1 MAADSVSARGR
12 TTHAAVPDPGA
23 DALLA
28 QVQSLGD
35 IAGALT
41 PVTDL
46 LNAALKAD
54 NGRLFADDAA
64 KLSQAVKDAIA
75 KVTTAAPAGATR
87 WLSCRPRSMRW

>member
-1 MAADSVSARGR
+1 MRGR
-12 TTHAAVPDPGA
+12 TTHAAVRDPSA
-23 DALLA
+23 DVLLA

-35 IAGALT
+35 IAGVLT
-41 PVTDL
+41 PVIDL

-64 KLSQAVKDAIA
+64 KLSQAVKDATA
-75 KVTTAAPAGATR
+75 KVTAAAPVGVTR